1 MNKEEQKQLIVDIM
15 NEDTKDGLYK
25 QQTAVE
31 WLAEKYNYITWMRNR
46 DEISADTADEWCAK
60 YLKQAKELE
69 EQQIEDAI
77 KNELKLIGNYFD
89 VSKLETKEQGHHIR
103 LTAILKDRF
112 DYYNQTHGGNK

>member
-46 DEISADTADEWCAK
+46 DEISAGTADEWRAK
-60 YLKQAKELE
+60 YLEQAKEM
-69 EQQIEDAI
+69 Q
-77 KNELKLIGNYFD
+77 
-89 VSKLETKEQGHHIR
+89 KEQHENTWYAGDEDG
-103 LTAILKDRF
+103 AIHEF
-112 DYYNQTHGGNK
+112 EYYWEETYGGNK